1 MTIRWGDEDRGTD
14 VTPSIAWDNE
24 ESVGTVGM
32 GDFNATI
39 SIPNLEK
46 IYYFRTEDNQN
57 LQRIRLQD
65 AQLDA
70 GATRGK
76 LDMVENK
83 LPFFHDAAS
92 AVVRS

>member
-1 MTIRWGDEDRGTD
+1 MGTD
-14 VTPSIAWDNE
+14 SSKGEGNNDHTKFGVVYDH
-24 ESVGTVGM
+24 
-32 GDFNATI
+32 
-39 SIPNLEK
+39 LEK